1 MDWGDCAWI
10 SVALILVI
18 EGFLPFFAPV
28 AWRRV
33 FLQLMQLC
41 DGRIRFLGLPCIAT
55 GMATLCL
62 LH

>member
-1 MDWGDCAWI
+1 MDWGDCAWTT
-10 SVALILVI
+10 VELILVI

-28 AWRRV
+28 VWWRV

-41 DGRIRFLGLPCIAT
+41 DGKIRFFGLPCIA
-55 GMATLCL
+55 ADIARLL